1 MASFARGRKVTEQH
15 RRGSDARDAYLAK
28 PMESPTRMDG
38 IRIDLPQLCRVCFIL
53 ATTAAILANSVPP
66 LKKAWVVY
74 GSRRTDVPHRTP
86 QSSRFLDYAG
96 GFQVPHSWF
105 TSFYIASISSSI
117 FWAFQIVARGHIF
130 KYLVSHSADPA
141 GVPTGMTINQVVI
154 AWAFM
159 ALHGTRRL
167 YESISLNKPSQA
179 KMPIMGWAVGIAFYL
194 GVGLSVWVEGVR
206 K

>member
-1 MASFARGRKVTEQH
+1 
-15 RRGSDARDAYLAK
+15 
-28 PMESPTRMDG
+28 
-38 IRIDLPQLCRVCFIL
+38 
-53 ATTAAILANSVPP
+53 
-66 LKKAWVVY
+66 
-74 GSRRTDVPHRTP
+74 
-86 QSSRFLDYAG
+86 LDYAG

-105 TSFYIASISSSI
+105 TSFYIASVSSSI

-130 KYLVSHSADPA
+130 KFLLSHGADPA